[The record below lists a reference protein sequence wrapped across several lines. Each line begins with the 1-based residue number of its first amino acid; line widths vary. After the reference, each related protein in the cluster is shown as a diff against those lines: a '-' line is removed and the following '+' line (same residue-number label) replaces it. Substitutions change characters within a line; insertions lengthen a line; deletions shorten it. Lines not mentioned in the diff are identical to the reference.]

1 MACHGCWSGWHWY
14 GKENS
19 TKKPWSPTPDGVGK
33 AGEWLRVPIE
43 ERPTGHGGS
52 SPRALGAHAERH
64 LSTCDIPPQNSLP
77 LVDALNTLE
86 TQIATDSLSDAHLW
100 SDIAAQLSLWTLPSD
115 WQIKSQACHL
125 LIVWPYT
132 VAWPYR
138 ASVFPSVIWEWL
150 KKKNNLRQSSVIK
163 IELIHAKILES
174 LPLMIS
180 IINIQSLAY
189 YSCMQDKLGPLPF
202 LVRCCCQ
209 KFLLYTKPKL
219 SSLKFPLIY
228 PKPNRKDRAE

>member
-1 MACHGCWSGWHWY
+1 MKPHSRWRGEGRWMATCTYRGTTNWAWRFKPKGSGCTCRKAPLNVWHPTTELTATCGCFKHLRNSDSHRFSKWCPPMKRYSSTVKPVDSTLDSGVAI
-14 GKENS
+14 
-19 TKKPWSPTPDGVGK
+19 PC
-33 AGEWLRVPIE
+33 
-43 ERPTGHGGS
+43 
-52 SPRALGAHAERH
+52 
-64 LSTCDIPPQNSLP
+64 LSFSICNMGMI
-77 LVDALNTLE
+77 
-86 TQIATDSLSDAHLW
+86 
-100 SDIAAQLSLWTLPSD
+100 
-115 WQIKSQACHL
+115 
-125 LIVWPYT
+125 
-132 VAWPYR
+132 
-138 ASVFPSVIWEWL
+138 